1 MNSKKGSSNTGVRRR
16 MPRSEA
22 RKIYSMYES
31 GITIDVIQSLTGR
44 ARSTVYRTIGIERKR
59 RTTQAAVPASI
70 PSPIVVPK
78 QEDKPQPY
86 IPMFSEAVPDQEQVP
101 TPTFL
106 QRCAISFCKFLG
118 VTDGMY
124 GKH

>member
-1 MNSKKGSSNTGVRRR
+1 MNSKKDSSNTGVRRR

-31 GITIDVIQSLTGR
+31 GVTIDVIQSLTGR
-44 ARSTVYRTIGIERKR
+44 ARSTIYRTISIERTR
-59 RTTQAAVPASI
+59 RGTQAAVPVPT

-86 IPMFSEAVPDQEQVP
+86 IPMFKEAVPEEQVP
-101 TPTFL
+101 IPTFL
-106 QRCAISFCKFLG
+106 QRWAITLCRYLG
-118 VTDGMY
+118 VTGGMY
-124 GKH
+124 ERH

>member
-70 PSPIVVPK
+70 PPPIVVPK
-78 QEDKPQPY
+78 QEDTPQPY
-86 IPMFSEAVPDQEQVP
+86 IPMFSEAVPEEQVP

>member
-1 MNSKKGSSNTGVRRR
+1 MNSKKSSSNTGVRRR

-44 ARSTVYRTIGIERKR
+44 ARSTVYRTISIERKR
-59 RTTQAAVPASI
+59 RATQTAPVSI
-70 PSPIVVPK
+70 PPPIVVPK

-86 IPMFSEAVPDQEQVP
+86 IPMFSEAVPEEQVP

-106 QRCAISFCKFLG
+106 QRCAITLCRYLG
-118 VTDGMY
+118 VTGDMY
-124 GKH
+124 GRN

>member
-1 MNSKKGSSNTGVRRR
+1 MNSKKSSSTTGSRRR

-31 GITIDVIQSLTGR
+31 DVTIDVIQSLTGR
-44 ARSTVYRTIGIERKR
+44 ARSTIYRTISIERTR
-59 RTTQAAVPASI
+59 RGTQAAVPVPT

-86 IPMFSEAVPDQEQVP
+86 IPMFKEAVPEEQVP

-106 QRCAISFCKFLG
+106 QRWAISFCRFLG

-124 GKH
+124 GKY

>member
-1 MNSKKGSSNTGVRRR
+1 MNSKKSSSTTGSRRR

-31 GITIDVIQSLTGR
+31 GVTIDVIQSLTGR
-44 ARSTVYRTIGIERKR
+44 ARSTIYRTISIERTR
-59 RTTQAAVPASI
+59 RGTQAAVPVPT
-70 PSPIVVPK
+70 PSSIVVPK

-86 IPMFSEAVPDQEQVP
+86 IPMFSEAVPDQEQIP

-106 QRCAISFCKFLG
+106 QRCAISFCRFLG

>member
-1 MNSKKGSSNTGVRRR
+1 MNSKKSSSNTGGRRR

-59 RTTQAAVPASI
+59 RATQAAVPASI
-70 PSPIVVPK
+70 PPPIVVPK
-78 QEDKPQPY
+78 QEDTPQPY
-86 IPMFSEAVPDQEQVP
+86 IPMFRETVPEEQVP

-106 QRCAISFCKFLG
+106 QRCAITLCRYLG
-118 VTDGMY
+118 VTGDMY
-124 GKH
+124 GRN